1 MAQGKQCLLTSSC
14 KRSPTGCL
22 DIILGTQS
30 SSLTSWQTWRRTPG
44 IAAVDASMASA
55 MCTARRARHTGA
67 LVSRT
72 ATSQRVQGLTITTK
86 ISRNNGTGRTVA
98 ERPKGNGR
106 AISIGLTTEA
116 RVRDAVQKEEKA
128 KGTREQI
135 PMLHQ
140 PFRHG
145 PRKTQVPQLFNKHL
159 CHPLPVHFHM
169 QSF

>member
-1 MAQGKQCLLTSSC
+1 
-14 KRSPTGCL
+14 
-22 DIILGTQS
+22 
-30 SSLTSWQTWRRTPG
+30 
-44 IAAVDASMASA
+44 MASA

-116 RVRDAVQKEEKA
+116 RVRDAVQKEEEKA

-169 QSF
+169 QSFWQQSARTIRTSPRPRRTSREPWRKPRSSHRRPLPQIWTRPPNR